1 MLPIS
6 FSCERERQED
16 KRDEEF
22 TCLPILFLS
31 SSGSLACSLSLSLYL
46 PLALSL
52 SLSPPLSLS
61 VFFWAACLVEL
72 EDKDKGELQQ
82 KRFAEAERE

>member
-22 TCLPILFLS
+22 TCLPTLFLS
-31 SSGSLACSLSLSLYL
+31 SSGSLVLSLSLSLSR
-46 PLALSL
+46 SL
-52 SLSPPLSLS
+52 PLSLS
-61 VFFWAACLVEL
+61 FFFWAACLVEL
-72 EDKDKGELQQ
+72 EDEDKGELQQ